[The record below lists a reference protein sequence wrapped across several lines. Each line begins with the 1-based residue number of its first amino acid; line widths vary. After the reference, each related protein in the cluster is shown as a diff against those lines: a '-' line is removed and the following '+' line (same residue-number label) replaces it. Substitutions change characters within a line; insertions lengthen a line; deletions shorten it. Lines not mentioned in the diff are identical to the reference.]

1 MKEQALIQDM
11 EHEKELRVEGDSLTV
26 EVEVESQYG
35 TSTQRQTV
43 SVSPGD
49 TVTLRVSDE

>member
-1 MKEQALIQDM
+1 M
-11 EHEKELRVEGDSLTV
+11 EHEEELTVEGDSLTV

-35 TSTQRQTV
+35 KSTQRQTV

-49 TVTLRVSDE
+49 TVHLRVSDEE